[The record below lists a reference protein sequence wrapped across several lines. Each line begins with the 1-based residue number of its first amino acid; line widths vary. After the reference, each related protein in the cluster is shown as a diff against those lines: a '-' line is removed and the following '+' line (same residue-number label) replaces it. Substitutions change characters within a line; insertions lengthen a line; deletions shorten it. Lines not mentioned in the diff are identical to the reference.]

1 MLIIQFK
8 QKLFTYARNIIVQ
21 STIVTTYLVHVFEN
35 MSEIV
40 SLEITF
46 KGRFNKVNKVL
57 SFDTSTNMP
66 EITSL
71 ETLSKNLWLNIGSC
85 LWTRL

>member
-1 MLIIQFK
+1 MQL
-8 QKLFTYARNIIVQ
+8 
-21 STIVTTYLVHVFEN
+21 TIVTTCLVDMFEN

>member
-1 MLIIQFK
+1 M
-8 QKLFTYARNIIVQ
+8 Q

-57 SFDTSTNMP
+57 SFDTSTNMS

-71 ETLSKNLWLNIGSC
+71 EILSKNL
-85 LWTRL
+85 

>member
-1 MLIIQFK
+1 M
-8 QKLFTYARNIIVQ
+8 Q
-21 STIVTTYLVHVFEN
+21 SAIATTCLVDMFEN

-46 KGRFNKVNKVL
+46 KGQFNKVNKVL
-57 SFDTSTNMP
+57 SFDTSTNMS
-66 EITSL
+66 EITSP
-71 ETLSKNLWLNIGSC
+71 EILSKNLQLNIGFC

>member
-1 MLIIQFK
+1 MQP
-8 QKLFTYARNIIVQ
+8 
-21 STIVTTYLVHVFEN
+21 TIVTTYLVDVFEN

>member
-1 MLIIQFK
+1 
-8 QKLFTYARNIIVQ
+8 VQ
-21 STIVTTYLVHVFEN
+21 STIAITYLVNMSED

-46 KGRFNKVNKVL
+46 KGQFNKINKVL
-57 SFDTSTNMP
+57 SFDTSTNMS
-66 EITSL
+66 EIASL
-71 ETLSKNLWLNIGSC
+71 EILSKNLWLNIGFC